1 MSAPIVRAL
10 TVQQPYASAFFLP
23 ENPKNIENR
32 TFGVETPSILAIVA
46 GQRTA
51 PAAPVHAQPAPGV
64 QLPTGLI
71 LGVVWVTEVH
81 EQFDQNCRC
90 VPENVGGWALSNP
103 LSAPRPMK
111 HWCVG
116 RSRAV
121 PAGLRFPYMG
131 FLGLRTLGAPIAE
144 ALLRAVS

>member
-1 MSAPIVRAL
+1 MAAPIVRAI

-23 ENPKNIENR
+23 ESPKNIENR
-32 TFGVETPSILAIVA
+32 TFSIEHPTILAIVA
-46 GQRTA
+46 GKLTA
-51 PAAPVHAQPAPGV
+51 PAAPAHAQPAAGV
-64 QLPTGLI
+64 ELPHGLI
-71 LGVVWVTEVH
+71 LGVVWLTEIH
-81 EQFDQNCRC
+81 EQFDANCRC

-116 RSRAV
+116 RPRPV
-121 PAGLRFPYMG
+121 PAGLRFPYTG
-131 FLGLRTLGAPIAE
+131 FQGVRTLGAPVTE